1 MNKIVLS
8 VVALTALAAPSL
20 AFANG
25 VTYWDPSANSS
36 SGEIV
41 TVAPGSN
48 AAAQAEAAKA
58 DAGLYT
64 TTVSFYDPSANS
76 SSGDVVSVKV
86 GAGQALVG
94 THDAV
99 AGSQAAQLDRFLQ
112 YRADA
117 QDK

>member
-1 MNKIVLS
+1 MKKFVLS
-8 VVALTALAAPSL
+8 AVALAALAAPSL

-41 TVAPGSN
+41 TVVPGAN
-48 AAAQAEAAKA
+48 AAAQADAAKA
-58 DAGLYT
+58 DAKSYGAL
-64 TTVSFYDPSANS
+64 VSFYDPSAND
-76 SSGDVVSVKV
+76 SSGDIVKV
-86 GAGQALVG
+86 AVGTDQPLVG
-94 THDAV
+94 THDAGT
-99 AGSQAAQLDRFLQ
+99 GSQAGQLERFLQ